1 VTLVDAHGISRGD
14 VIDLLAASLGT
25 TKAEQA
31 VRVAATSLRLDA
43 GAFQLEEA
51 LALLDKI
58 AEEPGIVGIT
68 ARFAKTRAVLR
79 WTP

>member
-1 VTLVDAHGISRGD
+1 VSATIPRTEV
-14 VIDLLAASLGT
+14 VDLLAASLGT
-25 TKAEQA
+25 TKAEHVVQT
-31 VRVAATSLRLDA
+31 AAGALRLEQSA
-43 GAFQLEEA
+43 LPLEEA

-68 ARFAKTRAVLR
+68 ARFAKTRAVIR

>member
-1 VTLVDAHGISRGD
+1 

-25 TKAEQA
+25 AKAEQV
-31 VRVAATSLRLDA
+31 VRAAAASLRLDA
-43 GAFQLEEA
+43 GAFELEQA

>member
-1 VTLVDAHGISRGD
+1 VTAVSPGISKSD

-25 TKAEQA
+25 TKAEHA
-31 VRVAATSLRLDA
+31 VRAASGALRLEASSFPLDQA
-43 GAFQLEEA
+43 LSLLE
-51 LALLDKI
+51 KI

-68 ARFAKTRAVLR
+68 ARFARTRALLR